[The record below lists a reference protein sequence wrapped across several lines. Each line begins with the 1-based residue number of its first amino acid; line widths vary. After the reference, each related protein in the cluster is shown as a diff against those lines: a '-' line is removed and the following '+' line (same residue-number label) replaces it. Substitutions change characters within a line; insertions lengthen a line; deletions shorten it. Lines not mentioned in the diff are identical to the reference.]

1 MTLMLR
7 ERAEIDFVDL
17 KGTTINDFYMD
28 NLILKDEDPAA
39 LRVVRIL
46 DLVAQLPGFERLRE
60 GRPLSFQWAFYLAML
75 MDSLNEGK
83 FTSAWARDLLTP
95 FLSSSRRW
103 QARNFTIGKHAN
115 RSRITSDSAD
125 CCQARVRIPLKLSA
139 SDILSF

>member
-60 GRPLSFQWAFYLAML
+60 GRPLSFQWAFHLAML
-75 MDSLNEGK
+75 MDSLN
-83 FTSAWARDLLTP
+83 
-95 FLSSSRRW
+95 
-103 QARNFTIGKHAN
+103 
-115 RSRITSDSAD
+115 
-125 CCQARVRIPLKLSA
+125 
-139 SDILSF
+139 